1 MRAVTVLIVPAA
13 LALALGAC
21 APKPASQTVSSS
33 QAGQV
38 SSVYFGTVTAL
49 QAVDIAPN
57 STRLG
62 AITGAIIG
70 GAAGS
75 TIGSSTAANVA
86 GAAAGAAAGGAAGG
100 GLQSTNRQRG
110 ILLPL

>member
-1 MRAVTVLIVPAA
+1 MRAATVLTVPAA
-13 LALALGAC
+13 LALVLGAC
-21 APKPASQTVSSS
+21 APKPASQTVSGN
-33 QAGQV
+33 QVGQV

-49 QAVDIAPN
+49 RAVDIAPG

-75 TIGSSTAANVA
+75 TIGSRFRNSST
-86 GAAAGAAAGGAAGG
+86 
-100 GLQSTNRQRG
+100 SS
-110 ILLPL
+110 LLRYNSASYIE